1 MPGNIQQPPIIWT
14 SNRQQ
19 QNDASKPIRHF
30 LPEPTRRKTTP
41 DPAMSS
47 SAPAP
52 WPSESRR
59 YRRYHLRWRQKRYAA
74 DKIKMWRQAPK
85 VKNASTAL
93 LNKLTAAGC
102 ADAGIINMRSMR
114 ICEIASRKSLYFRQR
129 CGQWPKIMHKKQI
142 LLKK

>member
-1 MPGNIQQPPIIWT
+1 MPANIQQPPIIWT

-19 QNDASKPIRHF
+19 QSDASKPIRHF
-30 LPEPTRRKTTP
+30 LPEPARRKTTP

-52 WPSESRR
+52 WLSESRR

-74 DKIKMWRQAPK
+74 GKIKMWRQAPK
-85 VKNASTAL
+85 VTNASTAL
-93 LNKLTAAGC
+93 LNKLTTAGC
-102 ADAGIINMRSMR
+102 ADAGIVTKRSMR
-114 ICEIASRKSLYFRQR
+114 VCEVTSRKTPLFWAK
-129 CGQWPKIMHKKQI
+129 CGHWPKTMHKKQI